1 MATIVKPLNGSQ
13 GIAFP
18 RQTLQ
23 AGPGKGVGV
32 TIPVDNYTDITFFI
46 EYTRAVAGG
55 GVQFNVEASND
66 KLNWYMVCETQSPA
80 IVPGADVTLS
90 TQRAIVSYIAVGA
103 SAERI
108 ISPTYT
114 VMGHYMRISIGDAV
128 GNPGVGQVEYFLKG
142 AN

>member
-1 MATIVKPLNGSQ
+1 MATIVNPLNGSQ

-46 EYTRAVAGG
+46 EYTRAAVGG

-80 IVPGADVTLS
+80 IVPGCCAPRAKALCPAAAGTRPGHRRADDSRPARPALP
-90 TQRAIVSYIAVGA
+90 R
-103 SAERI
+103 R
-108 ISPTYT
+108 
-114 VMGHYMRISIGDAV
+114 H
-128 GNPGVGQVEYFLKG
+128 
-142 AN
+142 